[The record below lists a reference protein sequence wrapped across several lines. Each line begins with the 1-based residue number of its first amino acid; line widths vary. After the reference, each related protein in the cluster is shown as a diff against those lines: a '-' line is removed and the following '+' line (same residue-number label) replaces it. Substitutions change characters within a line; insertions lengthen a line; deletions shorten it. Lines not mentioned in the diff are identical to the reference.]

1 MSYKVVIDSC
11 GELLDE
17 WKQDPRFESVAL
29 TLSVDGV
36 NIIDDET
43 FDQADFL
50 KRVAECPE
58 CPKSACPSP
67 ERYMRAFDCE
77 AEHVYA
83 VTLSAEL
90 SGSYN
95 SAVLGKNLLQ
105 EDHPDRQI
113 HIFNSKSASVG
124 QTLIAMKIQE
134 CEEAG
139 LPFEQ
144 VIETVDAYIEQQHTF
159 FVLDNLETLR
169 KNGRL
174 SKVKALVASAL
185 KIKPV
190 MGSTEEGAICQLDQA
205 RGMNKALVKMAQA
218 IVEKTADSG
227 QKTLAISHCNC
238 HERAILLKNVLEE
251 RMPIKKI
258 VILDTAGV
266 SSMYANDGG
275 VIVAV

>member
-190 MGSTEEGAICQLDQA
+190 MGSTEEGAIYQLDQA
-205 RGMNKALVKMAQA
+205 RGINKALVKMAQA
-218 IVEKTADSG
+218 IVEKTADSE
-227 QKTLAISHCNC
+227 QKVLAISHCNC
-238 HERAILLKNVLEE
+238 HERAILLKNALEE
-251 RMPIKKI
+251 RMPMKKI

-275 VIVAV
+275 VIIAV

>member
-139 LPFEQ
+139 LPFEK

-205 RGMNKALVKMAQA
+205 R
-218 IVEKTADSG
+218 
-227 QKTLAISHCNC
+227 
-238 HERAILLKNVLEE
+238 
-251 RMPIKKI
+251 
-258 VILDTAGV
+258 
-266 SSMYANDGG
+266 
-275 VIVAV
+275 

>member
-238 HERAILLKNVLEE
+238 HERAILLKNALEE
-251 RMPIKKI
+251 RMPMKRI

>member
-1 MSYKVVIDSC
+1 MSYKVIVDSC
-11 GELLDE
+11 GELTEDMKKSGL
-17 WKQDPRFESVAL
+17 FETAS
-29 TLSVDGV
+29 LSMEVGGV
-36 NIIDDET
+36 RIIDDET

-124 QTLIAMKIQE
+124 
-134 CEEAG
+134 
-139 LPFEQ
+139 
-144 VIETVDAYIEQQHTF
+144 
-159 FVLDNLETLR
+159 
-169 KNGRL
+169 
-174 SKVKALVASAL
+174 
-185 KIKPV
+185 
-190 MGSTEEGAICQLDQA
+190 
-205 RGMNKALVKMAQA
+205 
-218 IVEKTADSG
+218 
-227 QKTLAISHCNC
+227 
-238 HERAILLKNVLEE
+238 
-251 RMPIKKI
+251 
-258 VILDTAGV
+258 
-266 SSMYANDGG
+266 
-275 VIVAV
+275 